1 MGNLILISDSRVLIV
16 IVIVVLEVEDGF
28 FEVLSTSGDMLLG
41 GDDCD
46 KCRDNY
52 KGFESGVSV
61 KMITGDQLAIAKE
74 TGRRLGM
81 GTNIYPSSALLEQH
95 KDESIRALPVLN
107 GLQKISWNSVISH
120 SGSGQGS
127 PLTTPD
133 FMSARTIFGQ
143 QSVSFDLFLSS
154 GGSSDLSVKE
164 GFESSSIGSDSELEL
179 FDSSI
184 NKHSNPQV
192 TSDVEGLSGT
202 EEVKVTKKKIPNFVV
217 EIQQN
222 EDYEALL
229 KRISKYDEEL
239 KETHKKLQL
248 AEEVVVRLTGEFNK
262 KEAFTVLIGD
272 LQAQLDSAHGEIK
285 VREADLEMEKRRGLE
300 LQMEIGNLVEE
311 LEIAREKLKVSEDE
325 SNEISQ
331 GKCQL
336 QGQPELAQK
345 FVATLESKLES
356 EKMQVLE
363 LQEKIV
369 KHIAD
374 VSKRDQEIKELN
386 STLSNAQ
393 KTFTLDEMKLQS
405 DISALSEELALSEA
419 RAVESQLR
427 RKLLEIEISKSEVAR
442 KKMVCLHEAQQNG
455 LCNEVEQLKANIAER
470 GKTVEALNK
479 KLDVLKLKYDMLVVE
494 KDGLDAKVQMLIAE
508 MDSRD
513 KQIKRLDEDTRQ
525 MLIECVELTI
535 GSESAE
541 ELVDEL
547 RVRVGELEKEV
558 GKQRIVISD
567 RARRKKRLYGSYVSR
582 WSITGVAIKNFD
594 RHLLGTRAALS
605 GFLS

>member
-1 MGNLILISDSRVLIV
+1 MILSLFKLAIPNDKMLLNSEVDKSVEAMLKLI
-16 IVIVVLEVEDGF
+16 EEDGDSF
-28 FEVLSTSGDMLLG
+28 GIKAAADYERKPDLIANAEGLCHRYKLLAERY
-41 GDDCD
+41 DHL
-46 KCRDNY
+46 
-52 KGFESGVSV
+52 
-61 KMITGDQLAIAKE
+61 TGELRKY
-74 TGRRLGM
+74 L
-81 GTNIYPSSALLEQH
+81 PSF
-95 KDESIRALPVLN
+95 
-107 GLQKISWNSVISH
+107 LQIQNSVISH

-127 PLTTPD
+127 PLATPD
-133 FMSARTIFGQ
+133 FMSARTKFGQ

-179 FDSSI
+179 FDSTI
-184 NKHSNPQV
+184 NKHSNPHV
-192 TSDVEGLSGT
+192 TSDIEGLSGT
-202 EEVKVTKKKIPNFVV
+202 EEKVKVTKKKIPNFEV
-217 EIQQN
+217 EIQEN

-248 AEEVVVRLTGEFNK
+248 SEEVVVRLKGEFNK

-285 VREADLEMEKRRGLE
+285 VRESDLEMEKRMGLE

-331 GKCQL
+331 GKCRL
-336 QGQPELAQK
+336 QGQLELAQK

-386 STLSNAQ
+386 SALSNAQ

-442 KKMVCLHEAQQNG
+442 KEMVCLHEAQQNG
-455 LCNEVEQLKANIAER
+455 LCNEIEQLKANIAER

-479 KLDVLKLKYDMLVVE
+479 KLDVLKLKYDMLVAE

-513 KQIKRLDEDTRQ
+513 KQIKRLEEDTHQ
-525 MLIECVELTI
+525 MHIECVELTI
-535 GSESAE
+535 GSESAQ

-558 GKQRIVISD
+558 DRQRIVISD
-567 RARRKKRLYGSYVSR
+567 RAEEKREAIRQLCFSLEHYRSGYQELRQAFVGHKSR
-582 WSITGVAIKNFD
+582 AVLAS
-594 RHLLGTRAALS
+594 
-605 GFLS
+605 

>member
-1 MGNLILISDSRVLIV
+1 MGNLILISDSRVLIVIV

-28 FEVLSTSGDMLLG
+28 FEVLSTSGDMHLG

-81 GTNIYPSSALLEQH
+81 VTNIYPSSALLEQH
-95 KDESIRALPVLN
+95 KDESIRALPILN

-133 FMSARTIFGQ
+133 FMSARTRFGQ
-143 QSVSFDLFLSS
+143 QFVSFDLFLSS

-179 FDSSI
+179 FDSTI
-184 NKHSNPQV
+184 NKHSNPHV
-192 TSDVEGLSGT
+192 TSDVEGLSST

-217 EIQQN
+217 EIQEN

-248 AEEVVVRLTGEFNK
+248 SEEVVVRLMGEFNK
-262 KEAFTVLIGD
+262 KEAL
-272 LQAQLDSAHGEIK
+272 LCL
-285 VREADLEMEKRRGLE
+285 L
-300 LQMEIGNLVEE
+300 
-311 LEIAREKLKVSEDE
+311 
-325 SNEISQ
+325 
-331 GKCQL
+331 
-336 QGQPELAQK
+336 
-345 FVATLESKLES
+345 
-356 EKMQVLE
+356 
-363 LQEKIV
+363 EKIV

-386 STLSNAQ
+386 SALSNAQ

-419 RAVESQLR
+419 RAVESQL
-427 RKLLEIEISKSEVAR
+427 
-442 KKMVCLHEAQQNG
+442 
-455 LCNEVEQLKANIAER
+455 
-470 GKTVEALNK
+470 
-479 KLDVLKLKYDMLVVE
+479 
-494 KDGLDAKVQMLIAE
+494 
-508 MDSRD
+508 
-513 KQIKRLDEDTRQ
+513 
-525 MLIECVELTI
+525 
-535 GSESAE
+535 
-541 ELVDEL
+541 
-547 RVRVGELEKEV
+547 
-558 GKQRIVISD
+558 
-567 RARRKKRLYGSYVSR
+567 
-582 WSITGVAIKNFD
+582 
-594 RHLLGTRAALS
+594 
-605 GFLS
+605 

>member
-1 MGNLILISDSRVLIV
+1 MTKCFLNSEADKSVEAMLKLID
-16 IVIVVLEVEDGF
+16 EDGDSF
-28 FEVLSTSGDMLLG
+28 GIKAATDYERKPDLIANAKGLCHRYKLLAERY
-41 GDDCD
+41 DHL
-46 KCRDNY
+46 
-52 KGFESGVSV
+52 
-61 KMITGDQLAIAKE
+61 TGELRKY
-74 TGRRLGM
+74 L
-81 GTNIYPSSALLEQH
+81 PSF
-95 KDESIRALPVLN
+95 
-107 GLQKISWNSVISH
+107 LQMQNSVISH

-127 PLTTPD
+127 PLATPD
-133 FMSARTIFGQ
+133 FMSARTKFGQ

-179 FDSSI
+179 FDSTI
-184 NKHSNPQV
+184 NKHSNPHV
-192 TSDVEGLSGT
+192 TGGVEGLSGT
-202 EEVKVTKKKIPNFVV
+202 EEVKVTKKKIPNFAV
-217 EIQQN
+217 EIQEN

-248 AEEVVVRLTGEFNK
+248 SEEVVVRLTGGFNK
-262 KEAFTVLIGD
+262 KDAFTVLIGD

-336 QGQPELAQK
+336 QGQLELAQK

-374 VSKRDQEIKELN
+374 VSKRDQEIQELN
-386 STLSNAQ
+386 SALSNAQ

-442 KKMVCLHEAQQNG
+442 KEMVCLHEAQQNG
-455 LCNEVEQLKANIAER
+455 LRNEIEQLKANIAER

-479 KLDVLKLKYDMLVVE
+479 KLDVLNLKYDRLVAE

-513 KQIKRLDEDTRQ
+513 KQIKRLEEDTRQ
-525 MLIECVELTI
+525 MHIECVELTI
-535 GSESAE
+535 GSESAQ

-558 GKQRIVISD
+558 DKQRIVISD
-567 RARRKKRLYGSYVSR
+567 RAEEKREAIRQLCFSLEHYRSGYQELRQAFVGHKSR
-582 WSITGVAIKNFD
+582 AVLAS
-594 RHLLGTRAALS
+594 
-605 GFLS
+605 